1 MSATTLFVSALIDS
15 HIVHEELKSDD
26 QRIQHFITLAK
37 TGIDLMIFT
46 SRKYQEAIE
55 AICRDYR
62 NVRIHKILEIE
73 DTYTYDVSSAFRNTL
88 PAHRNL
94 IKDSFPFLAI
104 INAKIEF
111 LYEAARTYD
120 YKQYAWIDFNIWHVI
135 RNTPESTRKLQSYS
149 MRELCADSVYV
160 PGCWSKCT
168 DGLWERI
175 VWRFCGGFLIGKK
188 QAILE
193 FTDLYMNSVKE
204 IVQEKGGITWE
215 VNLWAHLENHY
226 GWNPLWC
233 LGDHNDTILDCV

>member
-111 LYEAARTYD
+111 LYEVARTYD

-149 MRELCADSVYV
+149 RRQCVCARVLVEMYRWPLGTYCMAFLWRVPDREKTGHSRIYGLVY
-160 PGCWSKCT
+160 
-168 DGLWERI
+168 E
-175 VWRFCGGFLIGKK
+175 
-188 QAILE
+188 
-193 FTDLYMNSVKE
+193 
-204 IVQEKGGITWE
+204 
-215 VNLWAHLENHY
+215 
-226 GWNPLWC
+226 
-233 LGDHNDTILDCV
+233 